1 MAIFQTIIVPLDGS
15 QLAETAIPMAM
26 TLSRVTGAE
35 MVLLRVIE
43 EMRPIYDAEC
53 REVIWVDPANPRLE
67 QELRHALTSGGDVIW
82 IDPANPQLEHLAPAI
97 LEPTVTRLAQ
107 QELSV
112 QAVIRLGD
120 PRTEIID
127 EAERHPE
134 PVIVMASRG
143 RGGLSRLLLGSVA
156 TRVLQAAPCPLLIAR
171 ARAAGQR
178 PEAVTLTS
186 IAVPLDGSELAE
198 KALGI
203 AAPLARA
210 AGARLHLVRVAETYY
225 EIVSPPSE
233 VFTQPIAKPTLEM
246 FERLEREAEDYLA
259 ATAARL
265 ERQSIPV
272 TWEVLSGDPGKELLD
287 YVERERPDLMVITTH
302 GRGGLSRWFYGS
314 IADKLVTASE
324 VPVLLIRAR

>member
-1 MAIFQTIIVPLDGS
+1 MAIFQTIMVPLDGS
-15 QLAETAIPMAM
+15 QLAETAIPMAV

-35 MVLLRVIE
+35 MVLLRVLE

-67 QELRHALTSGGDVIW
+67 L
-82 IDPANPQLEHLAPAI
+82 LAPEN
-97 LEPTVTRLAQ
+97 LEPTVTRLAHAG
-107 QELSV
+107 LSA

-127 EAERHPE
+127 EAEHHPA
-134 PVIVMASRG
+134 PVIVMASQG

-156 TRVLQAAPCPLLIAR
+156 TRVLQAAPCPVLIVR
-171 ARAAGQR
+171 ARATGQE
-178 PEAVTLTS
+178 PGTVALKS
-186 IAVPLDGSELAE
+186 IAVPLDGSALAE
-198 KALGI
+198 QALEI

-210 AGARLHLVRVAETYY
+210 AGATLHLVRVAETYY
-225 EIVSPPSE
+225 EIVSPPPE

-246 FERLEREAEDYLA
+246 FERLENEAEEYLA
-259 ATAARL
+259 ATAERL
-265 ERQSIPV
+265 EQQSIPV

-287 YVERERPDLMVITTH
+287 YAERERPDLMVITTH

-314 IADKLVTASE
+314 IADKLVTASD